1 MLLGGIS
8 LAEEKLRRK
17 CMKALKERVESAEG
31 AIGYAVL
38 WFMGV
43 PASVLFA
50 IFILRGCH

>member
-1 MLLGGIS
+1 MNS
-8 LAEEKLRRK
+8 W
-17 CMKALKERVESAEG
+17 KERLAQKQEG
-31 AIGYAVL
+31 AAGYILL